1 MQIIHELLCLSIL
14 RLSTRLKKSL
24 FYQTLQVSKYAWRHR
39 RLKCWVRLRSN
50 GFPDLFVTLASEK
63 WPSSETGRTGLSEVS
78 NDAEKW
84 QIVAG
89 REFLVVACFIFSNGS
104 IFLQSTWLHL
114 QPAAR
119 KKNYKISILQ
129 SVFKNQVKFSWMT
142 FRIDSSHVQ

>member
-1 MQIIHELLCLSIL
+1 MQIIQNQFCLSIL

-89 REFLVVACFIFSNGS
+89 REFLVVACCFILSNGS
-104 IFLQSTWLHL
+104 IFLQSTFL
-114 QPAAR
+114 QPTAR
-119 KKNYKISILQ
+119 KKNFKMSILQ
-129 SVFKNQVKFSWMT
+129 SVFYK
-142 FRIDSSHVQ
+142 SSEVFLNRLSA